1 MSLMSLSRMVWSE
14 REGWLE
20 LQRDHPS
27 VAKLWLAFVLP
38 MSLIPPAMFVFSAL
52 VYPGAVF
59 PQLEPQMS
67 LREALIVGG
76 AFFLAELA
84 MVQLMAL
91 VITQVTELSGESTT
105 FQQAFTLAAVAPT
118 PLWAAALVLILPSAW
133 LVVLMMVVAWG
144 ASVAL
149 IWHGVGPLLGIGDH
163 AKSRLMA
170 SFITTTG
177 VMAWIGL
184 IIVLVMLL
192 SMIMGFR

>member
-1 MSLMSLSRMVWSE
+1 MSLMSLSRMAWSE

-59 PQLEPQMS
+59 PQLEPHMS

-76 AFFLAELA
+76 AFFFAELA

-91 VITQVTELSGESTT
+91 VITQVTDLSGESTT
-105 FQQAFTLAAVAPT
+105 FQQAFTLAAVAPA
-118 PLWAAALVLILPSAW
+118 PLWLAPLVLLLPSAW
-133 LVVLMMVVAWG
+133 LVVLAVAFAWVV
-144 ASVAL
+144 SVAL
-149 IWHGVGPLLGIGDH
+149 IRHGLGPLLGIGDH

-170 SFITTTG
+170 SFVATTG

-184 IIVLVMLL
+184 VIVLAMLM